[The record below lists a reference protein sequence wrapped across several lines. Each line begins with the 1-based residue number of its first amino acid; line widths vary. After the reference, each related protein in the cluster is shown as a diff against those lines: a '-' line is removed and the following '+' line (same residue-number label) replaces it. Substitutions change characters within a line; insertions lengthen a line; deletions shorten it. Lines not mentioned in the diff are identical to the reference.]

1 MEEACN
7 VLLEFI
13 YEDERVGEVVS
24 DDSATSGHLLRVVAK
39 ADISMTEAPKPVDQS
54 RHSACHLT
62 FRNVALI
69 CDDLT
74 IFSRLSF
81 DLKPGQRAFIL
92 CATSQQ
98 KVCVLDTLSFL
109 APHSSGTVLID
120 GNVVPIDSD
129 GDNIRREV
137 ALCIPQNFTISGMS
151 VEKNILQFSTS
162 PPSLKELCARAG
174 IDSDLGDL
182 SKFGD
187 SLMPDGIP
195 PCMSLIAQL
204 LRLFVNPSR
213 MVVVDAAVLSR
224 SNSYHRAVSTSIIAV
239 LLCAPPS
246 HCLPQIPKIISSLSE
261 GKTSIVVADMLL
273 PVSSAFY
280 QSFESIHVLD
290 ATGACVEFGTHEELL
305 HLTHFSARLREIS
318 DWRDDMNGLFAA
330 SAQQKQQK

>member
-1 MEEACN
+1 MFEMEEACN

-13 YEDERVGEVVS
+13 YEDDKVAEVVS
-24 DDSATSGHLLRVVAK
+24 DDSAKSGHLLGVVTEN
-39 ADISMTEAPKPVDQS
+39 ISMTEAPKPVYAS

-74 IFSRLSF
+74 VFSRLSF

-98 KVCVLDTLSFL
+98 KVSVLDTLSFL
-109 APHSSGTVLID
+109 APHSTGTVLID
-120 GNVVPIDSD
+120 DNVVSIDSD
-129 GDNIRREV
+129 GHNIRREV

-151 VEKNILQFSTS
+151 VEKNILQFSAS
-162 PPSLKELCARAG
+162 PPSLKELCSRAG

-182 SKFGD
+182 SMFGD

-224 SNSYHRAVSTSIIAV
+224 SNSYHRAVSSSSQFF
-239 LLCAPPS
+239 APAS

-290 ATGACVEFGTHEELL
+290 ATGACVEFGTHDELL
-305 HLTHFSARLREIS
+305 RLTHFRARLQEIS
-318 DWRDDMNGLFAA
+318 DWRDDMNGLFTA
-330 SAQQKQQK
+330 SAQRK

>member
-1 MEEACN
+1 MFEMEEACN

-13 YEDERVGEVVS
+13 YEDEKVAEVVS
-24 DDSATSGHLLRVVAK
+24 DDSAKSGHLLGVVT
-39 ADISMTEAPKPVDQS
+39 DISMTEAPKTVYEF

-62 FRNVALI
+62 FRNVACI

-74 IFSRLSF
+74 VFSRLSF

-98 KVCVLDTLSFL
+98 KVSVLDTLSFL
-109 APHSSGTVLID
+109 APHSTGTVLID

-129 GDNIRREV
+129 GDTIRREV

-151 VEKNILQFSTS
+151 VEKNILQFSAS
-162 PPSLKELCARAG
+162 PPSLLELCARAG

-204 LRLFVNPSR
+204 LRLFTNPSR

-224 SNSYHRAVSTSIIAV
+224 SNSYHRAVST
-239 LLCAPPS
+239 LLQFCAPAS

-273 PVSSAFY
+273 PVSSTFY
-280 QSFESIHVLD
+280 QSFECIHVLD
-290 ATGACVEFGTHEELL
+290 ATGACVESGTHDELL
-305 HLTHFSARLREIS
+305 QMTHFRARLREIS
-318 DWRDDMNGLFAA
+318 DWRDDMNSLFTA
-330 SAQQKQQK
+330 SKQRK